1 MHRTAL
7 IALLVP
13 AVAYAGPPKGGSVH
27 SDFKTTG
34 TVTKNLG
41 PCGAHVMPLVEG
53 NVWTYGQVQAPLE
66 PDEKVKRI
74 SPPEAKTIVITVKS
88 VDAKKGADT
97 VVTLEETVTTEI
109 NKPGEKKPIV
119 DEHVITSTITCS
131 ATKFE
136 ISPESFFFAGEPG
149 GYYGLTLD
157 KFDRSRDTTWKLVA
171 GGIGDHEWRE
181 DVVAHFTRVPTPG
194 SDAKLGSGKLE
205 LERRFTPENPE
216 TVITK
221 LGSYHAQ
228 KFALVTTGRVTLDS
242 ATPDSKPMEM
252 PAGWVST
259 VWASDGVGVVQ
270 VLNAY
275 AHQYQLIDAQL
286 K

>member
-1 MHRTAL
+1 
-7 IALLVP
+7 
-13 AVAYAGPPKGGSVH
+13 VH

-34 TVTKNLG
+34 RVTKDIG
-41 PCGAHVMPLVEG
+41 PCGARVMPLVEG
-53 NVWTYGQVQAPLE
+53 NQWTYGQVQAPLE
-66 PDEKVKRI
+66 PDDKVKRI
-74 SPPEAKTIVITVKS
+74 SPAEAKTVVITVKT

-97 VVTLEETVTTEI
+97 VVTLEEKTTTDLT
-109 NKPGEKKPIV
+109 KPGDKKPVI
-119 DEHVITSTITCS
+119 DEHVVTSTITCS

-157 KFDRSRDTTWKLVA
+157 KFERSRDTSWKLVA
-171 GGIGDHEWRE
+171 GGIGDKEWRE

-205 LERRFTPENPE
+205 LERRFTPQNPE

-221 LGSYHAQ
+221 LGTYPAE
-228 KFALVTTGRVTLDS
+228 KLALVTTGRVTLDGAALD
-242 ATPDSKPMEM
+242 ATGKPQQMEL
-252 PAGWVST
+252 PAGWIST
-259 VWASDGVGVVQ
+259 IWLSDGVGVVQ

-275 AHQYQLIDAQL
+275 AHQYQLIDVQL